1 MSEHNTAEFPK
12 ELTLKYE
19 KAIAKNV
26 GQLMQG
32 AGLSQTQLCVNLKA
46 MGMNIGQG
54 PLSLMLSGERRMP
67 LSLVVYLCEYFKVSL
82 ADLVDENFGRST
94 GAGSNGR
101 IPPVY
106 SEDLLNMVPYLGEN
120 LLVNPADPHFFGYL
134 QTYYVYFF
142 PSQGDDIRLRT
153 GTLRLQA
160 KGPVCEAILQINTNK
175 LRDGKP
181 YIKVYHGRCIISTT
195 MRSVFVLLTDQEKG
209 ELSVLNFRYHNL
221 STYQLDCRMA
231 CMLLNATGYEHPP
244 VVQRMFLSRT
254 EICQDHL
261 PLLIPHLHLNS
272 GLIQLQKQNLE
283 TLRNMCPEYQG
294 VVDELIRTNP
304 LIPVYRLDEDD
315 VLSTARRYLSEDG
328 TPLRNPED
336 PAVNRFLAQLRSLS
350 DQNRFNKV
358 SRQADHLSHRLLRS
372 LGYYHDHDEEN

>member
-106 SEDLLNMVPYLGEN
+106 SEDLLNTVPYLGEN
-120 LLVNPADPHFFGYL
+120 LLVNPSDPHFFGYL

-142 PSQGDDIRLRT
+142 PSQGDDTRLRT

-160 KGPVCEAILQINTNK
+160 KGPVCEAILEINTNK
-175 LRDGKP
+175 FQDGKP

-195 MRSVFVLLTDQEKG
+195 MRSVFVLLSDEDKG
-209 ELSVLNFRYHNL
+209 ELSVLNFRYFNL
-221 STYQLDCRMA
+221 LTFPLDCRIA
-231 CMLLNATGYEHPP
+231 CMLLNSTGDEHPP
-244 VVQRMFLSRT
+244 TVQRMFLSRT
-254 EICQDHL
+254 EIAEKHI
-261 PLLIPHLHLNS
+261 PLLIPHLTLNK
-272 GLIQLQKQNLE
+272 GNIRIRQDLLE
-283 TLRNMCPEYQG
+283 DYRQRNPGCHR
-294 VVDELIRTNP
+294 VIDELM
-304 LIPVYRLDEDD
+304 LIYQPQPVYNLDEDD
-315 VLSTARRYLSEDG
+315 ILAAARRHLTKPEVHTLLSE
-328 TPLRNPED
+328 
-336 PAVNRFLAQLRSLS
+336 LRSLTE
-350 DQNRFNKV
+350 D
-358 SRQADHLSHRLLRS
+358 SRVHKASRRADLLSHKLLRS